1 MNHRRAF
8 LKQLAAVAGASSIGT
23 LLALDRALAEDA
35 SRLRSGRTSEMQ
47 SGVYTLDPS
56 VVYLNHGSVGTIP
69 RTVQQAHQRY
79 LELCESNPWL
89 YMWGGAWEEAREGV
103 RAKAARLLRCDA
115 GEVAL
120 THNTTEGFNILAQ
133 GLPLGRGDEVVF
145 SSLNHPGAS
154 ICWRHQAEVKGF
166 SVRQFDFPVSDVPSL
181 SLDDVLELYDRHI
194 SANTRV
200 LVFPH
205 VDNVVGLRHPMR
217 QLVALARSRGVEFVA
232 VDGAQTIGMLPV
244 NVAAADV
251 DFYAASPHKWMQA
264 PKGTGLLFVKRALQ
278 DTLRSMWVTWGQ
290 ERWAGTVRVFEDY
303 GTRDLPAVIAL
314 GDALD
319 FQDSLGEDVKAS
331 RYRTMWQSWRRAV
344 DNAAHTEWRSPTSWE
359 LSASLFAVEVRGVE
373 STALFERMNQ
383 EWGFVFRAFSSQGL
397 NTVRISP
404 NLANTDM
411 ERELFLGRSA
421 AVARSS

>member
-1 MNHRRAF
+1 MNQRRAF

-35 SRLRSGRTSEMQ
+35 SRVRSGRASEMQ
-47 SGVYTLDPS
+47 SGVYTLDPNI
-56 VVYLNHGSVGTIP
+56 VYLNHGSVGTIP
-69 RTVQQAHQRY
+69 RTVQQAHGRY

-89 YMWGGAWEEAREGV
+89 YMWGGAWEEAREAV

-133 GLPLGRGDEVVF
+133 GLPLGTGDEVVF

-154 ICWRHQAEVKGF
+154 ICWRYQAEVKGF
-166 SVRQFDFPVSDVPSL
+166 SVRQFDFPVADVPRL

-251 DFYAASPHKWMQA
+251 DFYAASPHKWVQA

-290 ERWAGTVRVFEDY
+290 ERWAGSVRVFEDS

-319 FQDSLGEDVKAS
+319 FQDSLGEDAKAS
-331 RYRTMWQSWRRAV
+331 RYRTTWQGWRRAV

-373 STALFERMNQ
+373 SAALFERMNR

-397 NTVRISP
+397 NTVCISP